1 MPENVSRLL
10 IQEASE
16 EAKRKI
22 QIIFMVENCPKFE
35 LQVDQ
40 NEDDPLIEVDRG
52 SLIFENKGSLLSL

>member
-40 NEDDPLIEVDRG
+40 NEDDPLIDFANFR
-52 SLIFENKGSLLSL
+52 K